1 MESSFWAFCTIL
13 DFFWPVSC
21 TILVWRLCLLFQ
33 TILDLRLVL
42 TLKIF
47 GSWDIKKV
55 SSNSQLDLAIFFWS
69 VNCENQVSVSL
80 HILDLEKC
88 FIWGYSVFNFLVLS
102 VFKYLKS
109 TFCSNFSWS
118 GNVKVLVFK
127 SYMPKL

>member
-42 TLKIF
+42 TLKVF

-55 SSNSQLDLAIFFWS
+55 SSNSQLHLAVFFWS
-69 VNCENQVSVSL
+69 VNCANQVSISL
-80 HILDLEKC
+80 HILDLE
-88 FIWGYSVFNFLVLS
+88 NVL
-102 VFKYLKS
+102 FEDIQYLI
-109 TFCSNFSWS
+109 F
-118 GNVKVLVFK
+118 
-127 SYMPKL
+127 